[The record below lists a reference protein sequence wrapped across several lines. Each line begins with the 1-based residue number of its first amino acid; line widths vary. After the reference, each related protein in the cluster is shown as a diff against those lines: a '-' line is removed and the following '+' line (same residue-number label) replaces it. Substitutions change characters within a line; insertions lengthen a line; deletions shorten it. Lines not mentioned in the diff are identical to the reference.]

1 MIKKNKTCL
10 AQVAEFSN
18 LEQAWVHIWANA
30 KRQSKNS
37 LDLDNLSLND
47 FNLDKKNRLRSISR
61 KLVEGNYNFNNLH
74 PFLIPKPNGKFRL
87 ICVPTIEDRI
97 VQRALLLVL
106 NQYYHKKFDN
116 GISYGFISQKTVKDA
131 ALQACMLRKTHQ
143 WVYKTDISAF
153 FDNIDREKLIE
164 KIKSF
169 IKHRSLHKLLF
180 LAVSREVQTTSL
192 AQEKRI
198 KKLGIQRGLG
208 IRQGMP
214 LSPFFANLFLESFD
228 NEIKVTGLK
237 AVRYA
242 DDLIFFAKIE
252 AECLLI
258 DNFCREKLKK
268 LDLTIPHLE
277 EKNSK
282 TVIYQPNET
291 VEFLGLG
298 LSPKRLGADYEL
310 ILTKQQI
317 DAIRTELLQLGSI
330 QQLLDN
336 NIKLANLGNAID
348 SRISGYKAAYAD
360 CITNY
365 NELENQLENLQQKI
379 LLNIYGPSGLDINIS
394 KLTSEKRKF
403 LGLT

>member
-1 MIKKNKTCL
+1 M
-10 AQVAEFSN
+10 
-18 LEQAWVHIWANA
+18 
-30 KRQSKNS
+30 
-37 LDLDNLSLND
+37 
-47 FNLDKKNRLRSISR
+47 
-61 KLVEGNYNFNNLH
+61 
-74 PFLIPKPNGKFRL
+74 IPKPNGKFRL

-228 NEIKVTGLK
+228 NEIKATGLK

-242 DDLIFFAKIE
+242 DDLIFF
-252 AECLLI
+252 C
-258 DNFCREKLKK
+258 
-268 LDLTIPHLE
+268 
-277 EKNSK
+277 KNRGGMP
-282 TVIYQPNET
+282 INRQ
-291 VEFLGLG
+291 FL
-298 LSPKRLGADYEL
+298 S
-310 ILTKQQI
+310 
-317 DAIRTELLQLGSI
+317 
-330 QQLLDN
+330 
-336 NIKLANLGNAID
+336 
-348 SRISGYKAAYAD
+348 
-360 CITNY
+360 
-365 NELENQLENLQQKI
+365 
-379 LLNIYGPSGLDINIS
+379 
-394 KLTSEKRKF
+394 
-403 LGLT
+403 